1 MKELSE
7 QLKKELVQIIKEDY
21 IYCTIS
27 SECNVNNL
35 KQDWLDLFKCAK
47 WKLPDNSGKDS
58 KNIRFIKNLELL
70 QPSISAKCETSL
82 LGVHGIVYS
91 NRDEEITERFDHY
104 KYENMSKQ
112 KSDFDYKIKE
122 GNLEKV
128 FDYDISDQICLSDVV
143 FSVSTVTDKEIPDCP
158 ECDGKGLI
166 LCPECN
172 GTGRKSCESCNGR
185 GWILCENCDGL
196 GEIRYIAGNYANG
209 EERKKTKTCPI
220 CDGQGKLKCKDCD
233 GSGMNTCEECDG
245 NGKIT
250 CSRCHGSGK
259 MVNGPVMQTVKYFK
273 DKYFFERGLNL
284 YVFTDDNSDERFEFK
299 KKAVGQNNREAKS
312 IVIRHDFQV
321 TDTWLYSLKVS
332 QLYQAPSK
340 IIVDNRERFV
350 NEMLDLWSD
359 GKFLYNSIKNTIFSQ
374 EDDIVCV
381 LENYYVTSPI
391 TVISVKYTDLMGS
404 ESSLEFYVWE
414 NLLWCDCYEELGF
427 GKSLLLKI
435 KKAIS

>member
-7 QLKKELVQIIKEDY
+7 QLKKELVQIIKKDH
-21 IYCTIS
+21 IYSTIS

-35 KQDWLDLFKCAK
+35 KQDWLDLFKRAK
-47 WKLPDNSGKDS
+47 WKSNYGNS
-58 KNIRFIKNLELL
+58 KNIRLIKNLELL
-70 QPSISAKCETSL
+70 QPSIYAKCETSL

-91 NRDEEITERFDHY
+91 NRDEEITEIFDHY
-104 KYENMSKQ
+104 KYENMSEQ
-112 KSDFDYKIKE
+112 KSDFDYKINE
-122 GNLEKV
+122 GNLERV
-128 FDYDISDQICLSDVV
+128 FDYDSSDQICLSDVV
-143 FSVSTVTDKEIPDCP
+143 FSVSTVTDKKIPDCP

-220 CDGQGKLKCKDCD
+220 CDGKGKLKCKDCD

-250 CSRCHGSGK
+250 CSRCHGTGK

-273 DKYFFERGLNL
+273 DKYFFEKGLHL
-284 YVFTDDNSDERFEFK
+284 YVFTDDNSDSKRFEFK
-299 KKAVGQNNREAKS
+299 KKAIEKNKREATC
-312 IVIRHDFQV
+312 IVSQLNFEV
-321 TDTWLYSLKVS
+321 ADTWLYSLQIS
-332 QLYQAPSK
+332 QLYQAPGK
-340 IIVDNRERFV
+340 IIVDNREHFD
-350 NEMLDLWSD
+350 NEMLDIGSD
-359 GKFLYNSIKNTIFSQ
+359 GKFLYNSIKNEIFPQ
-374 EDDIVCV
+374 GDDIVCV
-381 LENYYVTSPI
+381 LENYYATSPI

-404 ESSLEFYVWE
+404 ESNLEFYVWE
-414 NLLWCDCYEELGF
+414 NLLWCDCYVELSF
-427 GKSLLLKI
+427 GKLLLLKI
-435 KKAIS
+435 KKALS